1 MAKNDKAFMKTIQE
15 RIGVDKFVKGV
26 GEIDY
31 QRRTGKDDGD
41 TSMFTPEELD
51 RLILIREEQEAKVNK
66 EIKDKELKEA
76 TTKKQAKGGSI
87 SKQMDLFSKG
97 GLKQEG
103 GSVDPVSGNDV
114 PVGSTKE
121 EVRDDIPARLSEG
134 EFVMPADVVRFHGLD
149 KMMELRD
156 EAKMGLKKMEAMG
169 QMGNADEA
177 TLPDDVPF
185 GMDDL
190 DMDDEP
196 TEMAEGGVVQAANG
210 TFMSPNT
217 GIGGFQQSQFAN
229 YTPQFPPYMPTQLPT
244 TSYIAPQQQTT
255 PLASQQTLPKFEDV
269 IPAPEGKYDEII
281 EYENEEGLKLSIPFV
296 NGKPIFPIPKGYKK
310 VDKGLVKPDPKPETI
325 VPSTTVTKN
334 EGEGGSATTPAERKA
349 EADRLAQVKV
359 KTTRAKELG
368 YKPAN
373 PITSVLG
380 MLTPLGMLGVGKTP
394 GTIDMAGNVVGQDK
408 RTYDP
413 LTGNV
418 VSSGNIFS
426 DITNTITGKD
436 ISNLT
441 PVTDEKGTTSMVE
454 IGKGARELGVT
465 PMTAGGM
472 KQYTIDEMRGF
483 INDAQKDLNVAKAEV
498 TKSRVGQK
506 SMMQQY
512 YDKQPDLS
520 KVTTPA
526 IDQPPLTLEPAVATR
541 GVTRGATRDPS
552 RGLSPGA
559 LGGRDVYGYGSM
571 TQSTDDEAADIAG
584 AGGDR
589 PQATMSPQEAQ
600 QKGIEMGFESHTVAP
615 GTATNEAISQAENQ
629 GDKAAPAGSQYSANG
644 KFSSPERE
652 PSGGGNNTG
661 PCFIKGT
668 KVTLHNG
675 KKRSIEKLKKGDLVL
690 GVNGITNKVLGLE
703 EILSNKDTILVK
715 PEGYKNYF
723 ITNNHPFYYKGKL
736 VSYNAK
742 RNNQYNPWL
751 GNVLDA
757 KKYVKHKEKVAN
769 KKQIVYNIYLDG
781 DHTFYANGL
790 PTHNIVT
797 NGFISFALLYSK
809 YISND
814 DYTHDIEYTQ
824 GVSNRLIRL
833 GYSKLAYPIAYQIM
847 EQTTFG
853 KICAFVCKPFVT
865 MTSSIAQKK
874 KSSNIIKAIG
884 YSIVYPMFYL
894 RGLFESIRIK
904 NDRRI
909 LSSN

>member
-1 MAKNDKAFMKTIQE
+1 
-15 RIGVDKFVKGV
+15 
-26 GEIDY
+26 
-31 QRRTGKDDGD
+31 
-41 TSMFTPEELD
+41 
-51 RLILIREEQEAKVNK
+51 
-66 EIKDKELKEA
+66 
-76 TTKKQAKGGSI
+76 
-87 SKQMDLFSKG
+87 
-97 GLKQEG
+97 
-103 GSVDPVSGNDV
+103 
-114 PVGSTKE
+114 
-121 EVRDDIPARLSEG
+121 
-134 EFVMPADVVRFHGLD
+134 MPADVVRFHGLD

-156 EAKMGLKKMEAMG
+156 EAKMGLKRMEAMG

-196 TEMAEGGVVQAANG
+196 TEMAEGGIVQAANG

-229 YTPQFPPYMPTQLPT
+229 YTPQFTSYVPTQLPT

-296 NGKPIFPIPKGYKK
+296 NGKPIFPIPKGDDGGDDPRPTVVETATLGNTKYNIGYTSS
-310 VDKGLVKPDPKPETI
+310 DPIGLPGILGGIATAVSGRNDQVTLTN
-325 VPSTTVTKN
+325 PSTKEKATISKQTFDSLK
-334 EGEGGSATTPAERKA
+334 GQSGSQVNSFLGNVFNAQKAVDFNKDRIAQNFPVRSAVKDVGAAFGIGQSFGTPIDQQTAAAKEIAKDMNIDYNGQSLAEMIA
-349 EADRLAQVKV
+349 MSIADKD
-359 KTTRAKELG
+359 KTTTATSRTDVLKS
-368 YKPAN
+368 KP
-373 PITSVLG
+373 
-380 MLTPLGMLGVGKTP
+380 
-394 GTIDMAGNVVGQDK
+394 GQ
-408 RTYDP
+408 R
-413 LTGNV
+413 
-418 VSSGNIFS
+418 
-426 DITNTITGKD
+426 
-436 ISNLT
+436 
-441 PVTDEKGTTSMVE
+441 
-454 IGKGARELGVT
+454 
-465 PMTAGGM
+465 
-472 KQYTIDEMRGF
+472 
-483 INDAQKDLNVAKAEV
+483 
-498 TKSRVGQK
+498 

-512 YDKQPDLS
+512 YDKQLDLS
-520 KVTTPA
+520 RVTPA
-526 IDQPPLTLEPAVATR
+526 IEQPPLTLEPAVATR
-541 GVTRGATRDPS
+541 GVTRGVTRDPS

-584 AGGDR
+584 AGAGA

-615 GTATNEAISQAENQ
+615 GTATNEAIAQAENQ

-652 PSGGGNNTG
+652 PSGGGSDSSS
-661 PCFIKGT
+661 CFIKGT

-703 EILSNKDTILVK
+703 EILSNEDTILVK

-723 ITNNHPFYYKGKL
+723 ITNNHPFYHKGKL

-814 DYTHDIEYTQ
+814 DYIHDIEYTQ

-833 GYSKLAYPIAYQIM
+833 GYFKLAYPIAYQIM